1 MYLDLFIARKEKR
14 KSQNDVAQYLNI
26 NKQTYYLKEKGVSD
40 FTITE
45 GQKLANYFDRT
56 LDELFQK
63 S

>member
-1 MYLDLFIARKEKR
+1 MYLNLFIARKENR
-14 KSQNDVAQYLNI
+14 KSQNDIAQYLNI
-26 NKQTYYLKEKGVSD
+26 TKQTYCRKEKGMAD

-45 GQKLANYFDRT
+45 GRKLADYFGRS